1 MNTLLSSPLRY
12 FNREFGVAVE
22 VMKNQKEKERDA
34 LADVCIS
41 RDVTNLGDC
50 GVHAVKTFFFFLNVL
65 ALYYQCFKLHLLV

>member
-41 RDVTNLGDC
+41 RDVTNLTAAC
-50 GVHAVKTFFFFLNVL
+50 MLSKKKRKKKVL
-65 ALYYQCFKLHLLV
+65 VLYYQCFKLHLLV

>member
-50 GVHAVKTFFFFLNVL
+50 GVHAVKTFFFF
-65 ALYYQCFKLHLLV
+65 F

>member
-50 GVHAVKTFFFFLNVL
+50 GVHAVKKKNKKKVL
-65 ALYYQCFKLHLLV
+65 VLYYQCLKVHLLV